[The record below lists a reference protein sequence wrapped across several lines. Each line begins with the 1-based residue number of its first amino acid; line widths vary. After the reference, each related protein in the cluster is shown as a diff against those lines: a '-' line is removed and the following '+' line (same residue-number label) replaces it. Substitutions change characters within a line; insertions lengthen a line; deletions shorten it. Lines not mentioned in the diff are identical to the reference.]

1 MALKIEI
8 TACSWLVHGF
18 LTKVGFI
25 VNKRSEM
32 LSLLWSVNL
41 FIQVCKLIFI
51 KLSWKDL
58 IPTKFRSIVQRALL
72 STKNLHGCSECRLRF
87 QISVSKENT
96 ICEKNKEALCHFFQL
111 LNYFLCWF
119 ASRLWNILLC
129 GKYTQLSADHRVSW
143 PVPDL
148 VSYPPFPSGSGA
160 RFSKVLLI
168 NGPGKLSRFS
178 LKIEVSIVLHLTW

>member
-1 MALKIEI
+1 
-8 TACSWLVHGF
+8 
-18 LTKVGFI
+18 
-25 VNKRSEM
+25 M

-51 KLSWKDL
+51 KLSWREQ
-58 IPTKFRSIVQRALL
+58 FRSIVQRALL

-87 QISVSKENT
+87 QSSVSKENT

-129 GKYTQLSADHRVSW
+129 GKYTQLSADHCVSW

-148 VSYPPFPSGSGA
+148 VSYPPPPSPPDQVRHQDFSSGTRA
-160 RFSKVLLI
+160 QFAKINCTYTIVSQFVSMLL
-168 NGPGKLSRFS
+168 K
-178 LKIEVSIVLHLTW
+178 KILA

>member
-1 MALKIEI
+1 
-8 TACSWLVHGF
+8 
-18 LTKVGFI
+18 
-25 VNKRSEM
+25 M

-41 FIQVCKLIFI
+41 FIQVCKPIFI
-51 KLSWKDL
+51 KLSWREQ
-58 IPTKFRSIVQRALL
+58 FRSIVQRALL

-87 QISVSKENT
+87 QSSVSKENT

-129 GKYTQLSADHRVSW
+129 GKYTQLSADHCVSW

-148 VSYPPFPSGSGA
+148 VSYPPPFPSGSGTSPGFFQWYPRTVCQNQLYVYHSLPI
-160 RFSKVLLI
+160 RFHAAEKNTCLKNYRSKVKAELI
-168 NGPGKLSRFS
+168 GNFHNFIS
-178 LKIEVSIVLHLTW
+178 